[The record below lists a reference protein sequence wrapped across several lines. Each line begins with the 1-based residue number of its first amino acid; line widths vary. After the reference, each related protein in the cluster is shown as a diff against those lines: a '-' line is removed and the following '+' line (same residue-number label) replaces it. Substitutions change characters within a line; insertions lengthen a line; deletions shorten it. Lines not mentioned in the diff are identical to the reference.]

1 MQISEK
7 TRLSAQAAEAALAD
21 IFRDIDEVSRRCTE
35 HVLDVFR
42 ENRISESMFAPSTGY
57 GYGDDGR
64 DICEAGKLPHG
75 GVSLFVALI
84 PVRDV
89 PREYYQ
95 IGLFLHNRV
104 EKRVTRK
111 NLAVHIAQKNY
122 SYTFF

>member
-57 GYGDDGR
+57 VDGDRGR
-64 DICEAGKLPHG
+64 DVIDK
-75 GVSLFVALI
+75 
-84 PVRDV
+84 
-89 PREYYQ
+89 
-95 IGLFLHNRV
+95 
-104 EKRVTRK
+104 VTRC
-111 NLAVHIAQKNY
+111 V
-122 SYTFF
+122 